1 MKPPRAAIVSIGE
14 ELLQGRIR
22 DGNAA
27 HFAAVLLRMGVLVRR
42 FFTVGDEPGAL
53 PGLLEELRG
62 SWELV
67 LTTGGLGPTADD
79 RVRAEVAALL
89 GVPLAEIEGAA
100 PPLEALWRRQ
110 FPGTPPPAHFL
121 AQALVPRGARP
132 LRNRCGTAWGF
143 ACDLGCT
150 RLLCLPGPPGECQ
163 AAFEEGGGREEVEEL
178 LPAAGRPAL
187 GTFHA
192 SGVTESQVEGRIR
205 DLMERAG
212 NPRLG
217 IVAGV
222 RRVTVS
228 VMALPEGGRSAGEIL
243 EEAARE
249 LHDRLGGMLWGRDG
263 ETLEA
268 VVVELLARRGE
279 RVALAESCTGGR
291 LAARLTSVPGASRVF
306 GHGWVT
312 YADEAKIREL
322 GVSGDLLR
330 KHGAVSREAAA
341 AMAAAA
347 RRKAG
352 SDWALSVTGI
362 AGPDGGSLEKPV
374 GLVFLGLAG
383 PEGVRTLRRR
393 QYARSGRILVQEQ
406 SVRDGLETLR
416 RALLGLEP
424 LPDRG

>member
-1 MKPPRAAIVSIGE
+1 MKSPRAAIVSIGE
-14 ELLQGRIR
+14 EILQGRIQDR
-22 DGNAA
+22 NAG

-53 PGLLEELRG
+53 AGLLGELRG
-62 SWELV
+62 PWDLV
-67 LTTGGLGPTADD
+67 LATGGLGPTADD
-79 RVRAEVAALL
+79 RVRAETAALL
-89 GVPLAEIEGAA
+89 GVPLTEVPGALA
-100 PPLEALWRRQ
+100 PLEALWRRQ
-110 FPGTPPPAHFL
+110 FPGTPPPAHYL
-121 AQALVPRGARP
+121 AQARVPRGARP
-132 LRNRCGTAWGF
+132 LANRCGTAWGF
-143 ACDLGCT
+143 ACDLGGT

-163 AAFEEGGGREEVEEL
+163 AAFEEGGGREEVEKL
-178 LPAAGRPAL
+178 LPAGGRPGLA
-187 GTFHA
+187 TFHA

-205 DLMERAG
+205 DLMEREG

-217 IVAGV
+217 ITAGV

-228 VMALPEGGRSAGEIL
+228 VMALPESGRSAGEIL
-243 EEAARE
+243 EETARE
-249 LHDRLGGMLWGRDG
+249 LRERLGGMLWGRDE

-268 VVVELLARRGE
+268 VVVGLLQRRGE

-312 YADEAKIREL
+312 YADAAKIGEL
-322 GVSGDLLR
+322 GVPEELLGR
-330 KHGAVSREAAA
+330 HGAVSREVAA
-341 AMAAAA
+341 AMASGA
-347 RRKAG
+347 RGRAG

-362 AGPDGGSLEKPV
+362 AGPDGGTSGKPV

-383 PEGVRTLRRR
+383 PDGVRTLRRR
-393 QYARSGRILVQEQ
+393 QYARSGRASIQEQ

-424 LPDRG
+424 LPDRE

>member
-1 MKPPRAAIVSIGE
+1 MKPLRAAIVSIGE
-14 ELLQGRIR
+14 ELLQGRIQDR
-22 DGNAA
+22 NAG
-27 HFAAVLLRMGVLVRR
+27 HFAGVLLRMGFLVQR
-42 FFTVGDEPGAL
+42 FFTVGDQPGVL

-62 SWELV
+62 NWDLV

-79 RVRAEVAALL
+79 RVRAEVSALL
-89 GVPLAEIEGAA
+89 GVPLAEVAGAMG
-100 PPLEALWRRQ
+100 PLEALWRRQ
-110 FPGTPPPAHFL
+110 FPGTPPPAHYL

-132 LRNRCGTAWGF
+132 LANRCGTAWGF
-143 ACDLGCT
+143 ACDLGST

-163 AAFEEGGGREEVEEL
+163 AAFEEGGGREEVEKF
-178 LPAAGRPAL
+178 LPAAERPVL

-205 DLMERAG
+205 DLMEREG

-222 RRVTVS
+222 RQVTVS
-228 VMALPEGGRSAGEIL
+228 VLAFPEAGRPAGEIL
-243 EEAARE
+243 EETARE
-249 LHDRLGGMLWGRDG
+249 LQDRLSGMLWGRDR

-268 VVVELLARRGE
+268 VVVKLLAQRSE

-322 GVSGDLLR
+322 GVPSGLLR
-330 KHGAVSREAAA
+330 KHGAVSREVAA
-341 AMAAAA
+341 AMAAGA

-362 AGPDGGSLEKPV
+362 AGPGGGTPEKPV
-374 GLVFLGLAG
+374 GLAFLGLAG

-393 QYARSGRILVQEQ
+393 QYARSGRILIQEQ

-416 RALLGLEP
+416 RALLGLEA